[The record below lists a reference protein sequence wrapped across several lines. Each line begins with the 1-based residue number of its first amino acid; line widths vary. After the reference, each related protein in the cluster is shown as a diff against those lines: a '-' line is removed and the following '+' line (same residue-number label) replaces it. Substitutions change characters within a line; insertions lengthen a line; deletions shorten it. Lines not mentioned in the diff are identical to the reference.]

1 MTLQE
6 KADKIIFETKIM
18 RQMQID
24 YFINRDRNILT
35 KCKNQEQKVDKLIKE
50 YTNPNLFNTDN
61 QTTLNELL

>member
-24 YFINRDRNILT
+24 YFINRDRNTLT

-61 QTTLNELL
+61 QTTLEELL